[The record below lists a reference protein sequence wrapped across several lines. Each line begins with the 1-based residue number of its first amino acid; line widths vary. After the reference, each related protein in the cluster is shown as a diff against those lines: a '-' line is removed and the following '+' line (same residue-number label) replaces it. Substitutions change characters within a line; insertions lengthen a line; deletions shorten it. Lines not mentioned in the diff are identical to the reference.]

1 MVADVFINEVVEI
14 MDAVVGE
21 VAVITDGTLSILL
34 FVLIKGVMVLVLV

>member
-21 VAVITDGTLSILL
+21 VPVITDGTLSILL
-34 FVLIKGVMVLVLV
+34 FVLIKGVMVLV

>member
-21 VAVITDGTLSILL
+21 VAVITDCTLSILL
-34 FVLIKGVMVLVLV
+34 FVLIKDVMVLV

>member
-1 MVADVFINEVVEI
+1 MVADVFDNEVVEI

-34 FVLIKGVMVLVLV
+34 FVLVEGVMVLVLV

>member
-1 MVADVFINEVVEI
+1 MVADVFINGAVEI

>member
-1 MVADVFINEVVEI
+1 MVADVFINEVAEI